1 MLAEKPVLV
10 RFEGLQ
16 KSFGGQTVL
25 NGISGEIRQG
35 EVILLRGENG
45 SGKTTLLNILTGCLE
60 PDRGIIEFSPHC
72 AAKEESFRFPRY
84 WYQELNPFQ
93 HFTPERVARLGVGRT
108 WQDIRLFPS
117 LDLADN
123 IAAAATDTDESP
135 WAALLRPRHNHEVS
149 RQNRLT
155 ASNNLAAL
163 GLTGRDE
170 SSADKISLGQSKR
183 VAIARALHAKA
194 RILLLDEPLSGLDND
209 GVRDVI
215 SHLRKLAAE
224 RDLTLVIIEH
234 VLNIPR
240 LLDLVTAV
248 WTLNHGEL
256 LVSETADF
264 RSEIERTHSASNLRA
279 LVQEVIGED
288 VPVTTRSLFHGAV
301 LTTFWLPGSESSK
314 SEHPVLDIQNV
325 NLVRGNREIF
335 SGDGGESSGLCFTLH
350 RNTLSLL
357 EAPNGWGKSSLA
369 DALIGNASRYS
380 GCICYK
386 GEPLPI
392 ATWSRAQAGV
402 VVSPSSN
409 ELFRSLSVEET
420 LRLGDHDPHA
430 QPVPNRQNSHQKLDS
445 LSGGERQQL
454 ALDAFFSMPGSLY
467 IFDEPLAQLD
477 GVHTIFYIDRLVSKA
492 LEHAVLILNPG
503 SVPSNYV

>member
-1 MLAEKPVLV
+1 MLAEQPVLV
-10 RFEGLQ
+10 RFDGLQ

-25 NGISGEIRQG
+25 DGISGEIRQG

-60 PDRGIIEFSPHC
+60 PDRGTIEFSPHG
-72 AAKEESFRFPRY
+72 AAKEESFQFPRH

-93 HFTPERVARLGVGRT
+93 HFTPERVARLGIGRT

-123 IAAAATDTDESP
+123 IAAASTDSDESP
-135 WAALLRPRHNHEVS
+135 WASLLRPRHNHEVTH
-149 RQNRLT
+149 QNRLT

-183 VAIARALHAKA
+183 VAIARALHANA
-194 RILLLDEPLSGLDND
+194 RILFLDEPLAGLDND

-256 LVSETADF
+256 LVSEAAAF
-264 RSEIERTHSASNLRA
+264 RPEIQRTHAVSNLRA

-288 VPVTTRSLFHGAV
+288 VPVTTRSLFDGAL
-301 LTTFWLPGSESSK
+301 LTTFWLSGSESSQ
-314 SEHPVLDIQNV
+314 SECPVLDIQHV
-325 NLVRGNREIF
+325 NLVRGNRRLF
-335 SGDGGESSGLCFTLH
+335 SGDGEDASGLCFTLH
-350 RNTLSLL
+350 TNTLSLL

-369 DALIGNASRYS
+369 SALIGNTSRSS
-380 GCICYK
+380 GSISYK
-386 GEPLPI
+386 GKPLPV
-392 ATWSRAQAGV
+392 AAWSLAQAGI

-409 ELFRSLSVEET
+409 DLFRSLSVEET
-420 LRLGDHDPHA
+420 LRLGDHLSHA
-430 QPVPNRQNSHQKLDS
+430 EPVPNRQKRHQKTDS

-454 ALDAFFSMPGSLY
+454 ALDAFCSMPGSLY
-467 IFDEPLAQLD
+467 VFDEPLAQLD
-477 GVHTIFYIDRLVSKA
+477 GVHTRFYIDRLVSKA
-492 LEHAVLILNPG
+492 LEQAVLILNPG
-503 SVPSNYV
+503 SLPSNCV